1 MEKYCDVFDSEPG
14 KTKDVLV
21 NIPVPSETKSIFY
34 KARPVPLSDGS
45 VRICGDYKVTV
56 NKVTQCVKY
65 SIARA
70 EDLLVTFNGGERF
83 SKLYLNHAYHQ
94 LVLEEGSRKYL
105 ILNTDKSLFERTR
118 LQYGIHSETGIFQRE
133 MEKRLINVHITVL
146 RMNDILISGKKI
158 MNIFKI

>member
-1 MEKYCDVFDSEPG
+1 MIKEGIFEPLEY
-14 KTKDVLV
+14 TDWVAPIV
-21 NIPVPSETKSIFY
+21 PVRK
-34 KARPVPLSDGS
+34 SDGS
-45 VRICGDYKVTV
+45 MRICGDYKVTV

-65 SIARA
+65 SIPRA

-133 MEKRLINVHITVL
+133 MEKRLINAHITVL

-158 MNIFKI
+158 MNIFKIWRVF

>member
-56 NKVTQCVKY
+56 NKVTQCDIYPVPR
-65 SIARA
+65 IL
-70 EDLLVTFNGGERF
+70 DLLVTLNRGERF
-83 SKLYLNHAYHQ
+83 SKLYLSHAHQ
-94 LVLEEGSRKYL
+94 QLILGEGSRK
-105 ILNTDKSLFERTR
+105 
-118 LQYGIHSETGIFQRE
+118 
-133 MEKRLINVHITVL
+133 
-146 RMNDILISGKKI
+146 
-158 MNIFKI
+158 